1 MIGPG
6 FINTDFSAF
15 KDFAMWRESR
25 LQFRAEF
32 FNLFNNVNLAN
43 PNGVMTSPS
52 YGKISALYAN
62 YSPRVIQF
70 ALKYQF

>member
-6 FINTDFSAF
+6 LSNTDFSAF

-32 FNLFNNVNLAN
+32 FNLFNNVTW
-43 PNGVMTSPS
+43 PIRMV
-52 YGKISALYAN
+52 
-62 YSPRVIQF
+62 
-70 ALKYQF
+70 